1 MGVSI
6 FQLYMRA
13 DFATPPKTVPFFSRR
28 RIAVEVQ
35 WCPCTF
41 RSGFSLGAE
50 NKDLSGTRSTF
61 LRALFRE
68 FLVKYIYI
76 FIDVDM
82 NVHISVS
89 WDTHFAVVVK
99 STCCWCEILLWSRST
114 SRVDLLL
121 VRPFL
126 LVHMPI
132 LDWLESYNPCSIF
145 SVNIFYLVSILI
157 WGLWMIMGV
166 SWNRAPTPWNRWLQT
181 TAEDQVAQPQQL
193 REGVIFGEQQPSR
206 VQVTLHGRFHGL
218 LWPKPAFSVDESSP
232 NGCMIT
238 IDDSYF

>member
-1 MGVSI
+1 MYFQVRIQFGSRKQGSI
-6 FQLYMRA
+6 WDKVHL
-13 DFATPPKTVPFFSRR
+13 FACSVP
-28 RIAVEVQ
+28 RI
-35 WCPCTF
+35 
-41 RSGFSLGAE
+41 LGQI
-50 NKDLSGTRSTF
+50 
-61 LRALFRE
+61 
-68 FLVKYIYI
+68 YIYI

-145 SVNIFYLVSILI
+145 RWTFFTWSVSSYGDYGWLWGFLETGPRLREIDGFRPLPKIRWPNRSSCERGWSLVS
-157 WGLWMIMGV
+157 
-166 SWNRAPTPWNRWLQT
+166 
-181 TAEDQVAQPQQL
+181 
-193 REGVIFGEQQPSR
+193 
-206 VQVTLHGRFHGL
+206 
-218 LWPKPAFSVDESSP
+218 SSP
-232 NGCMIT
+232 AVCRSHCMA
-238 IDDSYF
+238 DSMDCCDQNRRFPSMNHPQMAVW